1 MMSIVSRDLP
11 TGTVTLLFTDIEGST
26 RLLREHGDRYAD
38 LLAEHRLALRAAFS
52 AHSGVEVDTQGDAF
66 FVAFGSA
73 VDAVSAA
80 AAAQRSLAM
89 SPVRVRIGIHT
100 GEPVVTDE
108 GYVGLAVH
116 EAARIAA
123 AGHGGQTVL
132 SLETRAHLQREFEL
146 LDLGE
151 HRVKD
156 FDGPVGL
163 FQLGTE
169 AFPPLRTISNTNLPR
184 PASSFVGRQPEVR
197 EIARLI
203 GGESRLVTLTGPGG
217 SGKTR
222 LAIEA
227 ATELVGSFR
236 AGVFWVLLATVQD
249 PRLVTE
255 TIARALGARRELAA
269 EIGERELLLVLDNL
283 EQVIDAAPA
292 LADLLE
298 ACPNLRLLVTSR
310 ELLRV
315 RGEVEYRT
323 SPLLEHEAVELFCT
337 RARLAPDLAI
347 EELCRALDN
356 LPLAV
361 ELAAARAWVLSPA
374 QILER
379 IMQRLDLFKGGRDV
393 HPRHRTLRAT
403 IEWSHDLL
411 EPEERELFARL
422 SVFAGGCTLEA
433 AEAVTEV
440 DLDVLQA
447 LVEKSLLRQ
456 SAERFW
462 MLELIRGYA
471 AERLEDGGTVE
482 ELRRRHAEHFVG
494 FAERIEPELMRDRQA
509 EWLELLDN
517 DHSNAR
523 SALAF
528 LLERGDFERTL
539 RLVGALAMF
548 WLKKGYLSEGR
559 RWLEATLRATDG
571 QRTAARA
578 KALGGAALLASLQ
591 GDWPE
596 TARWGTEGRR
606 LSLELGEPRYAST
619 AMLTLGRALLATGER
634 EGAIAQFEEAAAS
647 AVEAGNSDAI
657 AMAAFNLGYA
667 ALDDGDLER
676 ARREFGR
683 VV

>member
-1 MMSIVSRDLP
+1 
-11 TGTVTLLFTDIEGST
+11 
-26 RLLREHGDRYAD
+26 
-38 LLAEHRLALRAAFS
+38 
-52 AHSGVEVDTQGDAF
+52 
-66 FVAFGSA
+66 
-73 VDAVSAA
+73 
-80 AAAQRSLAM
+80 
-89 SPVRVRIGIHT
+89 
-100 GEPVVTDE
+100 
-108 GYVGLAVH
+108 
-116 EAARIAA
+116 
-123 AGHGGQTVL
+123 
-132 SLETRAHLQREFEL
+132 
-146 LDLGE
+146 
-151 HRVKD
+151 
-156 FDGPVGL
+156 
-163 FQLGTE
+163 
-169 AFPPLRTISNTNLPR
+169 
-184 PASSFVGRQPEVR
+184 
-197 EIARLI
+197 
-203 GGESRLVTLTGPGG
+203 
-217 SGKTR
+217 
-222 LAIEA
+222 
-227 ATELVGSFR
+227 
-236 AGVFWVLLATVQD
+236 
-249 PRLVTE
+249 
-255 TIARALGARRELAA
+255 
-269 EIGERELLLVLDNL
+269 
-283 EQVIDAAPA
+283 
-292 LADLLE
+292 
-298 ACPNLRLLVTSR
+298 
-310 ELLRV
+310 
-315 RGEVEYRT
+315 
-323 SPLLEHEAVELFCT
+323 
-337 RARLAPDLAI
+337 
-347 EELCRALDN
+347 
-356 LPLAV
+356 
-361 ELAAARAWVLSPA
+361 
-374 QILER
+374 
-379 IMQRLDLFKGGRDV
+379 MQRLDLFKGGRDV

-683 VV
+683 VVEQSGADRYVVARAHAALGSVALHEHRVSDAAGLLRRSLRISHELRARDDTVAWALELLGVTVCESRPEWAARLLGSAEALRAELGGRTEGIESDLHERALATLRSRLDAAELSEAWNTGRRASLEQTLGEVLARAV